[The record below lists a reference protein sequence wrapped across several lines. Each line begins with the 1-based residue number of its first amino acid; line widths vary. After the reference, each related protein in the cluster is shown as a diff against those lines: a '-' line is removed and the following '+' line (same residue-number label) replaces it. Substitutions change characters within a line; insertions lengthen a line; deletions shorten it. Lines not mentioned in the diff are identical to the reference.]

1 MAKAGLVPAAPSIM
15 AIRAA
20 SRMVPSAASGEKETA
35 IWSLPIHTPWGSAS
49 ERERDRRKSHRIE
62 SGRKSRCGK
71 TAQGAAAAEAA
82 LCVLYGAHD
91 NSGVRATQACV
102 SSVHRN
108 STCSALWGPG
118 GHMG

>member
-49 ERERDRRKSHRIE
+49 ERER
-62 SGRKSRCGK
+62 
-71 TAQGAAAAEAA
+71 
-82 LCVLYGAHD
+82 
-91 NSGVRATQACV
+91 
-102 SSVHRN
+102 
-108 STCSALWGPG
+108 P
-118 GHMG
+118 